1 MHAQWR
7 KEGLPPFAQ
16 VPDLKR
22 DIRPLLDRLT
32 PQMIAAV
39 VPVYQALR
47 ADDALRDQ
55 IARRAPQLI
64 RGDAGGAVR
73 NEAISVLLARP

>member
-1 MHAQWR
+1 MASAR
-7 KEGLPPFAQ
+7 TAAVAQ
-16 VPDLKR
+16 VPDLKT

-39 VPVYQALR
+39 VPVYQAVR

-55 IARRAPQLI
+55 IARRARQLI
-64 RGDAGGAVR
+64 RGDAAGAVR